1 MTIKQEPSK
10 NKTYAFSRKVMK
22 MLDDYFPIFI
32 IGCIFSLALTFYF
45 VDTYFSDKKIGTII
59 STHPKLQIVRN
70 EPTNLLTTH
79 YKVVKI
85 DGTYNIS
92 VTYEDGTSISYPLER
107 CHIYEVVEKRQF

>member
-10 NKTYAFSRKVMK
+10 NKTYSFSRKVMK
-22 MLDDYFPIFI
+22 MIDDYFPFFL
-32 IGCIFSLALTFYF
+32 IGCAVSLALTFYF
-45 VDTYFSDKKIGTII
+45 VDTYFSDKKIETII

-70 EPTNLLTTH
+70 EPTNLLTAQ

-92 VTYEDGTSISYPLER
+92 VTYDDGKSISYPLER
-107 CHIYEVVEKRQF
+107 CNIYEVVEKR